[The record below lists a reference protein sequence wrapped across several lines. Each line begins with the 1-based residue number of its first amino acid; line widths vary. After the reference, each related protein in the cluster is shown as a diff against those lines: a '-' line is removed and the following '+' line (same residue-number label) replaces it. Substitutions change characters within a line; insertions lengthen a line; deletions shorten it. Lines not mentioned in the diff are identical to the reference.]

1 MMNDEEVKSLLEKI
15 VVKSCKETGSSVSK
29 FPLKVMGKIKR
40 FKSMKSGYYV
50 QIQNFTNLTLVKNS
64 GDNKYFRY
72 YFRCIQFENRGIPL
86 LEICK
91 WTPSHGSVEDGKVIY
106 RDDDKRYKG
115 SFIERMITVMNL
127 VNLKL

>member
-1 MMNDEEVKSLLEKI
+1 MTKDTDIKTLLERI
-15 VVKSCKETGSSVSK
+15 VSDSCKETGSNISK
-29 FPLKVMGKIKR
+29 YSIKVMGKIR
-40 FKSMKSGYYV
+40 RYKSMKSGYYV
-50 QIQNFTNLTLVKNS
+50 QIQNFSNLTTVKNS

-72 YFRCIQFENRGIPL
+72 YFRCILFENRQIPL

-91 WTPSHGSVEDGKVIY
+91 WTPSYGSVEDGKVIY

-115 SFIERMITVMNL
+115 SFIERMITVMNV